1 MMLVDLLLTGLVVF
15 FACLTVFSKKT
26 VISAFSLLMT
36 LVGIA
41 GIYYQLG
48 SIFLSFIQVLVN
60 AGAVAIL
67 FVFVMMLIDLERFPN
82 NIERSKIK
90 LIITVLTSLVS
101 LGVLALIINN
111 NIDTI
116 TVVNL
121 SDSSMKALFDRLF
134 TQYFVPFEL
143 ATVLLLAA
151 IVAVVV
157 IANSDKHKSSGKE

>member
-1 MMLVDLLLTGLVVF
+1 
-15 FACLTVFSKKT
+15 
-26 VISAFSLLMT
+26 
-36 LVGIA
+36 
-41 GIYYQLG
+41 
-48 SIFLSFIQVLVN
+48 
-60 AGAVAIL
+60 
-67 FVFVMMLIDLERFPN
+67 MLIDLEKYPN
-82 NIERSKIK
+82 NTERSKIK

-134 TQYFVPFEL
+134 TQYYIPFEL

-151 IVAVVV
+151 VVAVVV
-157 IANSDKHKSSGKE
+157 IANNDKQHPGKE